1 LQFWVYSKQ
10 WREFDRTFIL
20 GFIIAWLWS
29 DSVAHNKIA
38 AECERLGGFFV
49 GSKTYK
55 CYAVIDQNIDTSVPP
70 SILEAQRGEKDEVQ

>member
-1 LQFWVYSKQ
+1 MVY
-10 WREFDRTFIL
+10 FIL

-29 DSVAHNKIA
+29 DSFTHHKIA

-55 CYAVIDQNIDTSVPP
+55 CYAVLDSASDTSVPQA
-70 SILEAQRGEKDEVQ
+70 ILEAQRGKDEIQ

>member
-1 LQFWVYSKQ
+1 MG
-10 WREFDRTFIL
+10 TFIL

-29 DSVAHNKIA
+29 DSVAHHKIA

-55 CYAVIDQNIDTSVPP
+55 CYAVIDQKIDTSVPP
-70 SILEAQRGEKDEVQ
+70 AILEAEQGEKDEIQ

>member
-1 LQFWVYSKQ
+1 MG
-10 WREFDRTFIL
+10 TFIL

-38 AECERLGGFFV
+38 SECERLGGFFV